1 MADKKITAKIVVD
14 VVTTGAKKALDGV
27 VKTAKKVGSAVG
39 GVLKGFGKLG
49 VITAIGAAIGGA
61 FSKNQK
67 VVDAFNKVIHK
78 TERTRL
84 TAISKYRNILT
95 TKCLTYKCWQCS
107 TVV

>member
-67 VVDAFNKVIHK
+67 VVDAFNKVIN
-78 TERTRL
+78 TV
-84 TAISKYRNILT
+84 AIIFGQIADLIFKAIYDIN
-95 TKCLTYKCWQCS
+95 
-107 TVV
+107 